1 MADLLL
7 ERLMKT
13 VPDIITAKRGL
24 GYLDAC
30 VEQNNILNHP
40 SPGIH

>member
-13 VPDIITAKRGL
+13 VPDIITAKEGVML
-24 GYLDAC
+24 
-30 VEQNNILNHP
+30 
-40 SPGIH
+40 PGRIMC

>member
-13 VPDIITAKRGL
+13 VPDIITAKGGGS
-24 GYLDAC
+24 GYHEASSC
-30 VEQNNILNHP
+30 
-40 SPGIH
+40 